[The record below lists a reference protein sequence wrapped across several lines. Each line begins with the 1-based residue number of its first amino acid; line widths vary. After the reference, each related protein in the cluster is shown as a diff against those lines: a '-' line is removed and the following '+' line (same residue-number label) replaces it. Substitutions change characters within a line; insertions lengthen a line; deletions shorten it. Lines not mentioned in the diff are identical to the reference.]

1 MAKIAKSLGVQFGS
15 PPRRDVGLSRMGVAP
30 IFFWPD
36 GSASWGNECECAP
49 ARGAARRCSAWSVPE
64 HLGVTVQLTELIET
78 TVSGLGYELVEL
90 ERAGGGLL
98 RISIDQPA
106 GIAIEDCEKV
116 TRQLQYLL
124 EVENIDYSRLE
135 VGSPGLDRPLK
146 KLADFERFAGSEAI
160 ITLKKPLDGRKSYR
174 GIVHAPDGDK
184 IGLEFEGKD
193 GAAMLD
199 FTLADLDK
207 ARLVPKVDFR
217 SRKQ

>member
-1 MAKIAKSLGVQFGS
+1 LFRRPDATSVKRIWALRPFFFGQSVRHLGATS
-15 PPRRDVGLSRMGVAP
+15 
-30 IFFWPD
+30 
-36 GSASWGNECECAP
+36 
-49 ARGAARRCSAWSVPE
+49 ARRLKAQPAGVSAWSARE

-78 TVSGLGYELVEL
+78 TVSGLGYELVDL
-90 ERAGGGLL
+90 ERSGGGML
-98 RISIDQPA
+98 RVSIDQPA

-124 EVENIDYSRLE
+124 EVENIDYDRLE
-135 VGSPGLDRPLK
+135 VSSPGLDRPLK
-146 KLADFERFAGSEAI
+146 KLADFERFAGSEAV

-174 GIVHAPDGDK
+174 GIVHAPNGDT